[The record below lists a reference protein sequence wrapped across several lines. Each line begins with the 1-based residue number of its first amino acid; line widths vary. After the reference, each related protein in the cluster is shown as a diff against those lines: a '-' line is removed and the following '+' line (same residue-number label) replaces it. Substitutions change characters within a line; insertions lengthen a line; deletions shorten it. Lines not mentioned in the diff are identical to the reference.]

1 MSTLNVLRYSA
12 LALGVVAGLKT
23 DLSLKSEAQKQQ
35 EQKDLDAQL
44 KLVDQAKA
52 EYAKLHPAKKEVKSA
67 AASETKI
74 DLEDPNLDY
83 ASVIL
88 SAVDSLKQ

>member
-12 LALGVVAGLKT
+12 LALGAVVGFKN
-23 DLSLKSEAQKQQ
+23 DFFLKSQAAKKEEEDAFQQK
-35 EQKDLDAQL
+35 L
-44 KLVDQAKA
+44 KLIEQAKA
-52 EYAKLHPAKKEVKSA
+52 EYAKLNAPKEVKKA
-67 AASETKI
+67 DTTKI

-83 ASVIL
+83 AAVIL